1 MKRPRAIRINF
12 AEHGNGASASGTA
25 ALVLGAGAMMLSIAL
40 LQDILARAALLEAE
54 LGRVRKPARMV
65 DAAAGGVGGT
75 GSAVKRAN
83 VVARELAR
91 RWDNV
96 FLAIETASDPEVALL
111 AIEPDAGNGKVRITA
126 EARNKDAMLRH
137 VTRLQA
143 QQPLQRVLLEHHEV
157 LVQEPGRPVRFIV
170 AGRWGEAP

>member
-1 MKRPRAIRINF
+1 MKRPQAVRINF
-12 AEHGNGASASGTA
+12 AEHHDGASVSGTA

-40 LQDILARAALLEAE
+40 LQDILARTALIEAE
-54 LGRVRKPARMV
+54 LGRTRKPARAL
-65 DAAAGGVGGT
+65 DTGAGGTGGT
-75 GSAVKRAN
+75 GSAIKRAN
-83 VVARELAR
+83 AVAHELAR
-91 RWDNV
+91 RWDSV
-96 FLAIETASDPEVALL
+96 FLAIEAASDSEVALL
-111 AIEPDAGNGKVRITA
+111 AIEPDADKGKVRITA